1 MHHVC
6 SHSNRSIFGNSPLLV
21 FERNVRRAARKT
33 THNTETQAEYQLAK
47 DLVQFQVKLTEV
59 LL

>member
-6 SHSNRSIFGNSPLLV
+6 SHSDRSVFGNSPLLV
-21 FERNVRRAARKT
+21 LERDVRRAGRKT
-33 THNTETQAEYQLAK
+33 THNTEAQAGFRLAK
-47 DLVQFQVKLTEV
+47 DLVQSHLRLTEV